1 MALAKRSASLWWS
14 RFHFL
19 IRFAGLTGLVCAA
32 AGFAWG
38 YLENILEKV
47 LTPDLPAAWEYVRS
61 TLLGETASSLTV
73 QLAVGLL
80 AGGALLT
87 LLALLMEVLVIVFL
101 VAGRRSAFGFNA
113 TVQIALAAVLMV
125 GINLYAHSHY
135 LRIDWTRNRL
145 FTLPPEIQNR
155 LAQLQGETT
164 IVVYQRHKTFG
175 LSNDKPDA
183 YDFAAERKVVE
194 KINDLVEQFREL
206 GRRF

>member
-32 AGFAWG
+32 VGFAWG
-38 YLENILEKV
+38 YLETILAKV

-61 TLLGETASSLTV
+61 TLLGETASSLPV

-80 AGGALLT
+80 AGGALLA
-87 LLALLMEVLVIVFL
+87 LLALLTEILVILFL

-113 TVQIALAAVLMV
+113 AVQIALTAALVI

-135 LRIDWTRNRL
+135 LRLDWTRERL
-145 FTLPPEIQNR
+145 FT
-155 LAQLQGETT
+155 
-164 IVVYQRHKTFG
+164 
-175 LSNDKPDA
+175 
-183 YDFAAERKVVE
+183 
-194 KINDLVEQFREL
+194 
-206 GRRF
+206 